1 MYVFVEVTKQQKKT
15 TTQKRTLK
23 TSQVTSMPNMNL
35 KKLWRKKSVT
45 ITEYDPTYK
54 VVYLGNVL
62 TGWAKGECSQVTGSQ
77 LRVVVVEGGGVA
89 ESCSDEGDG
98 D

>member
-1 MYVFVEVTKQQKKT
+1 
-15 TTQKRTLK
+15 
-23 TSQVTSMPNMNL
+23 MNL

-77 LRVVVVEGGGVA
+77 LRVVVVVVEGWRSRVVMRVMVIDDGESGAVRGVLIMRKVVWR
-89 ESCSDEGDG
+89 EW
-98 D
+98 

>member
-1 MYVFVEVTKQQKKT
+1 
-15 TTQKRTLK
+15 
-23 TSQVTSMPNMNL
+23 MPNMNL

-77 LRVVVVEGGGVA
+77 GGGVA
-89 ESCSDEGDG
+89 ESCSDEGNG

>member
-1 MYVFVEVTKQQKKT
+1 
-15 TTQKRTLK
+15 
-23 TSQVTSMPNMNL
+23 MPNMNL

-62 TGWAKGECSQVTGSQ
+62 TGWAKGECSQVTGHS
-77 LRVVVVEGGGVA
+77 LGWWWWWRGEGWRSRVVMRVMVIDDGESGAVRGVLIMRKVVWREW
-89 ESCSDEGDG
+89 
-98 D
+98 

>member
-1 MYVFVEVTKQQKKT
+1 
-15 TTQKRTLK
+15 
-23 TSQVTSMPNMNL
+23 MPNMNL

-62 TGWAKGECSQVTGSQ
+62 TGWAKGESLRPWRSQHGA
-77 LRVVVVEGGGVA
+77 GGGG
-89 ESCSDEGDG
+89 ELQSEDGDG
-98 D
+98 DDDGESGVMRKVV